1 MIHTKRLTDQ
11 GLKFLAP
18 PARSRISDRENQTD
32 GKSWEE
38 PFDYMKFLLDEPSG
52 FSNCMNNN
60 PTALA
65 RGVMMINAAAFF
77 ASAYGVVNALLD
89 ILSAPPELDLMEKL
103 RAECEAVANDPEDN
117 LTSKVGINKLV
128 HLDSVVRESM
138 RFNALDYTA
147 MHRFVKPREGYTFST
162 GEHLPQGTHIVF
174 PSGPY
179 QHEDELYPN
188 GAEFEPFRFSDETEG
203 APKHHVNGPVNAV
216 STGKYHFPWG
226 IGKSQCPGRF
236 FAVHEIKIILAHIL
250 LNYDIKPMAR
260 RPASMPIGTFA
271 LPDESITISIRRRST
286 EKMET

>member
-52 FSNCMNNN
+52 FNNCMDNN

-89 ILSAPPELDLMEKL
+89 ILSAPPELNLIEKL

-128 HLDSVVRESM
+128 YLDSVVRESM

-188 GAEFEPFRFSDETEG
+188 GAEFEPFRFSDGTEG

-250 LNYDIKPMAR
+250 LNYDIKPMAK
-260 RPASMPIGTFA
+260 RPASTPIGTFA